1 MAKPIPKK
9 RGKPLNRSNGKNTK
23 LREIKKALLI
33 GFLSKNI
40 TTFVN
45 KKMSH
50 YTTRYNSETSLKD
63 VILAIFKRYRLNY
76 GIDKVRVKEAWVEVV
91 GTPIVKYTVSV
102 RLQGSRLYVTLNNT
116 GLREDLNYKKSR
128 LVTLLN
134 EYLQKEVVKDI
145 VFLVA

>member
-1 MAKPIPKK
+1 LVVSKFF
-9 RGKPLNRSNGKNTK
+9 RSFFLGC
-23 LREIKKALLI
+23 IFLL
-33 GFLSKNI
+33 FSFPLSKNI

-91 GTPIVKYTVSV
+91 GAPIVKYTVSV
-102 RLQGSRLYVTLNNT
+102 RLQGSKLYVTLNNT
-116 GLREDLNYKKSR
+116 ALREDLNYGKSK
-128 LVTLLN
+128 LVTMLN

>member
-1 MAKPIPKK
+1 MGKPILKK
-9 RGKPLNRSNGKNTK
+9 SGKPLNRSNGKNTK
-23 LREIKKALLI
+23 LRGVKKAFLI
-33 GFLSKNI
+33 GFFLKNI
-40 TTFVN
+40 TTFVS
-45 KKMSH
+45 KKMSS
-50 YTTRYNSETSLKD
+50 YRYNTETSLKD

-91 GTPIVKYTVSV
+91 GAPIVKYTVSV
-102 RLQGSRLYVTLNNT
+102 RLQGSKLYVTLNNT
-116 GLREDLNYKKSR
+116 ALREDLNYGKSK

>member
-1 MAKPIPKK
+1 MGKPILKK
-9 RGKPLNRSNGKNTK
+9 SGKPLNRSNGKNTK
-23 LREIKKALLI
+23 LRGVKKAFLI
-33 GFLSKNI
+33 GFFLKNI
-40 TTFVN
+40 TTFVS
-45 KKMSH
+45 KKMSS
-50 YTTRYNSETSLKD
+50 YRYNTETSLKD

-91 GTPIVKYTVSV
+91 GAPIVKYTVSV
-102 RLQGSRLYVTLNNT
+102 RLQGSKLYVTLNNT

>member
-1 MAKPIPKK
+1 MGKPILKK
-9 RGKPLNRSNGKNTK
+9 SGKPLNRSNGKNTK
-23 LREIKKALLI
+23 LRGVKKAFLI
-33 GFLSKNI
+33 GFFKKNI
-40 TTFVN
+40 TTFVS
-45 KKMSH
+45 KKMSS
-50 YTTRYNSETSLKD
+50 YRYNTETSLKD

-91 GTPIVKYTVSV
+91 GAPIVKFTVSV
-102 RLQGSRLYVTLNNT
+102 RLQGSKLYVTLNNT
-116 GLREDLNYKKSR
+116 ALREDLNYGKSK